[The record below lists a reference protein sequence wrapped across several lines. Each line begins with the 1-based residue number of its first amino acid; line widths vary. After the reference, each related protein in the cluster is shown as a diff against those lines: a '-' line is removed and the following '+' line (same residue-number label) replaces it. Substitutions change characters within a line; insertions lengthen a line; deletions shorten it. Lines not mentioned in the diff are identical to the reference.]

1 MIYFAQ
7 AQYLFL
13 LLLVPV
19 FLVLYGVVRYRR
31 VRNIRKFGDEKLVK
45 DLMPSYSG
53 AKGWTRI
60 ILFSLAFLFF
70 SIGLARPQIGAK
82 LKEHKSKGAEVMI
95 ALDVSN
101 SMLAKDYSPNRLERA
116 KLAIS
121 RLVDKLNGD
130 RIGLVLFAGTSFV
143 QLPITTDYVSAKMFL
158 GNISTESVPVQ
169 GTAMGDAINTCI
181 RGFSAQSENSR
192 AIVVITDGENHED
205 DPLSAAKQAAE
216 MGISVYTI
224 GVGSSQGQPI
234 PMKDGLLKDS
244 NGNIVVTKLDEA
256 TLKQVAQAGKGAYV
270 HAGNDEFGLNPII
283 DNIRKLNDE
292 EFNSIVFEEYDE
304 QYMYFFAIA
313 LVLLVVQM
321 LIGERK
327 VFGNLFAKN

>member
-101 SMLAKDYSPNRLERA
+101 SMLAKDYSPNRLEQSQTGDIPPGGQAQRRPHRSCTVRRDIICPA
-116 KLAIS
+116 S
-121 RLVDKLNGD
+121 YHDRLRV
-130 RIGLVLFAGTSFV
+130 
-143 QLPITTDYVSAKMFL
+143 
-158 GNISTESVPVQ
+158 
-169 GTAMGDAINTCI
+169 
-181 RGFSAQSENSR
+181 
-192 AIVVITDGENHED
+192 GENVLGKH
-205 DPLSAAKQAAE
+205 LH
-216 MGISVYTI
+216 
-224 GVGSSQGQPI
+224 GVGSCP
-234 PMKDGLLKDS
+234 
-244 NGNIVVTKLDEA
+244 GNCH
-256 TLKQVAQAGKGAYV
+256 G
-270 HAGNDEFGLNPII
+270 
-283 DNIRKLNDE
+283 
-292 EFNSIVFEEYDE
+292 
-304 QYMYFFAIA
+304 
-313 LVLLVVQM
+313 
-321 LIGERK
+321 
-327 VFGNLFAKN
+327 

>member
-95 ALDVSN
+95 ALD
-101 SMLAKDYSPNRLERA
+101 
-116 KLAIS
+116 
-121 RLVDKLNGD
+121 
-130 RIGLVLFAGTSFV
+130 
-143 QLPITTDYVSAKMFL
+143 
-158 GNISTESVPVQ
+158 
-169 GTAMGDAINTCI
+169 
-181 RGFSAQSENSR
+181 
-192 AIVVITDGENHED
+192 
-205 DPLSAAKQAAE
+205 
-216 MGISVYTI
+216 
-224 GVGSSQGQPI
+224 
-234 PMKDGLLKDS
+234 
-244 NGNIVVTKLDEA
+244 
-256 TLKQVAQAGKGAYV
+256 
-270 HAGNDEFGLNPII
+270 
-283 DNIRKLNDE
+283 
-292 EFNSIVFEEYDE
+292 
-304 QYMYFFAIA
+304 
-313 LVLLVVQM
+313 
-321 LIGERK
+321 
-327 VFGNLFAKN
+327 